1 MQKSIENQISMLL
14 CQSKFNHSQN
24 MRHPSF
30 PLQKAST
37 GTDQQQGAWLPWL
50 SSTHRKIKFNY
61 RSLINEAAEAIK
73 HDDEV
78 LSIKVI
84 PRGPQT
90 GEKHSL
96 I

>member
-1 MQKSIENQISMLL
+1 M
-14 CQSKFNHSQN
+14 
-24 MRHPSF
+24 
-30 PLQKAST
+30 
-37 GTDQQQGAWLPWL
+37 DQQQGARLPWL

-90 GEKHSL
+90 RKKRSL
-96 I
+96 IWSGLEVFAHIHTSALDR